1 MDNSDKAM
9 FSASGTPPAE
19 SIPKKK
25 KGKKALII
33 AAAVLAVIAAGL
45 ILYDT
50 VGPGFV
56 NCLISFDP
64 AGGEP
69 IESIRVKLGRSAELP
84 DPVRE
89 NYTFTGWTLEG
100 SMVGSPY
107 SPEQDVTLTAEWIG
121 NEYTV
126 SFDMDG
132 GLPQAE
138 ETTYRTGD
146 LFMPPEEPSKEGYV
160 FRGWKDPQGEKVY
173 RGTVLPWGD
182 VTLTAHWEFEMYDL
196 KLDTDEGDPLEPVQY
211 HIGDVF
217 SSPSPAKKGYHFLG
231 WFSSDGTEFKKGDS
245 LPLGGLTLTAKWERN
260 TFRVSF
266 ESNGGSHVNSITV
279 NEGDPFNYPQ
289 APWRDGYRFV
299 RWTDEDGNTVS
310 SGTVIRSSMTLYAVW
325 EVKPAEYSSMGYEII
340 TKNGITY
347 VNGIMIANKTY
358 PLPSTYAPGGLTSE
372 CNQAFEKMKAAAAND
387 GISLW
392 IVSGYRSYGTQESIY
407 WRYVSNDGMTEAD
420 TYSARPGHSEHQTG
434 LAMDL
439 NSLYTSFGDTPEGK
453 WLAEHC
459 HEYGFIIRYP
469 KGKQSITGYIYEPWH
484 VRYLGVETATN
495 VYESGL
501 TLEEYLG
508 ITSKYQIAS
517 AYDQFGRN

>member
-132 GLPQAE
+132 GLLRKQDAAALLVGFGLLRSGR
-138 ETTYRTGD
+138 YQDAADHVG
-146 LFMPPEEPSKEGYV
+146 LCSAAQQV
-160 FRGWKDPQGEKVY
+160 FKGLHAA
-173 RGTVLPWGD
+173 GTARIV
-182 VTLTAHWEFEMYDL
+182 
-196 KLDTDEGDPLEPVQY
+196 
-211 HIGDVF
+211 
-217 SSPSPAKKGYHFLG
+217 PAKDVLG
-231 WFSSDGTEFKKGDS
+231 EF
-245 LPLGGLTLTAKWERN
+245 
-260 TFRVSF
+260 F
-266 ESNGGSHVNSITV
+266 
-279 NEGDPFNYPQ
+279 
-289 APWRDGYRFV
+289 
-299 RWTDEDGNTVS
+299 
-310 SGTVIRSSMTLYAVW
+310 
-325 EVKPAEYSSMGYEII
+325 
-340 TKNGITY
+340 
-347 VNGIMIANKTY
+347 
-358 PLPSTYAPGGLTSE
+358 
-372 CNQAFEKMKAAAAND
+372 AAGEHGEAA
-387 GISLW
+387 
-392 IVSGYRSYGTQESIY
+392 
-407 WRYVSNDGMTEAD
+407 
-420 TYSARPGHSEHQTG
+420 
-434 LAMDL
+434 
-439 NSLYTSFGDTPEGK
+439 
-453 WLAEHC
+453 
-459 HEYGFIIRYP
+459 
-469 KGKQSITGYIYEPWH
+469 
-484 VRYLGVETATN
+484 
-495 VYESGL
+495 
-501 TLEEYLG
+501 
-508 ITSKYQIAS
+508 
-517 AYDQFGRN
+517 